1 MNAHDLSMLADKV
14 GVPIRKLS
22 TEAMIKVNSAS
33 QGQSR
38 TAGRKKAV
46 KIVEDQVFKGPF
58 TSNAQMLINN
68 LSYTYA
74 VELLEVALQLPEWQ
88 KGSLRWEYIG
98 SEEDDQYYLAAP
110 NVGKRKNIPFDLV
123 TTKIEENVKVVPR
136 GGHVNRISDI
146 EENGLLTDD
155 IKSAALQHLY
165 LRFLLD
171 IGDSG
176 THNVLIRQN
185 NGSTGRLIAGIDLED
200 RRGNGK
206 KKKKRRLDLLFSKPY
221 NKHIPLY
228 RSYISKIKSLY
239 YSHLDQRT
247 LDRLRAVGI
256 DLERLKDNMKLWMK
270 TPI

>member
-1 MNAHDLSMLADKV
+1 MLADKV

-22 TEAMIKVNSAS
+22 AEAMIKVNSAP

-38 TAGRKKAV
+38 TSGRKKAV
-46 KIVEDQVFKGPF
+46 KIVEDLVFKGPF

-74 VELLEVALQLPEWQ
+74 VELLEMALQLPEWQ
-88 KGSLRWEYIG
+88 RGSLRWEYLG
-98 SEEDDQYYLAAP
+98 CWNNNQYYLAAP
-110 NVGKRKNIPFDLV
+110 NVGKWDNIPSDLV
-123 TTKIEENVKVVPR
+123 NTRIEKNVKVVPR
-136 GGHVNRISDI
+136 GCHVNRISDI

-165 LRFLLD
+165 LRFLLG

-176 THNVLIRQN
+176 THNVLVRQN
-185 NGSTGRLIAGIDLED
+185 KSSTGRLIAGIDLED
-200 RRGNGK
+200 RRSNGK
-206 KKKKRRLDLLFSKPY
+206 KKKKRQLDLLFSKPY

-228 RSYISKIKSLY
+228 RSNIFKIKLLSDNQ
-239 YSHLDQRT
+239 LDQHT
-247 LDRLRAVGI
+247 LARLRAVGI
-256 DLERLKDNMKLWMK
+256 DLERLKENVDLWLK